1 MLERRE
7 GQLDDLGVFHRPG
20 AHRLVGLHLG
30 KGGTSSHSVAQL
42 NSDARK
48 GTIGRWGLFT
58 DKGYYK
64 KRNRMGRIN
73 IRNKL
78 NKKLKGK
85 L

>member
-48 GTIGRWGLFT
+48 GTRGRWGLHIYWKKEQNGK
-58 DKGYYK
+58 DKYTQ
-64 KRNRMGRIN
+64 
-73 IRNKL
+73 
-78 NKKLKGK
+78 
-85 L
+85 